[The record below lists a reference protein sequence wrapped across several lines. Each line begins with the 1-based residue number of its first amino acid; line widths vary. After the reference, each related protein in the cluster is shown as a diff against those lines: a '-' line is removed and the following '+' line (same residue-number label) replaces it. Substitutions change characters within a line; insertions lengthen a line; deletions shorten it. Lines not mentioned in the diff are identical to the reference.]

1 MKVGV
6 LGAGQLGRMLALAGT
21 PLGIRC
27 AFYDG
32 DLNAPAAHL
41 GANFDQRDPAA
52 LDAFLAAVDVVTY
65 ESENISID
73 LAEYVAARKPLY
85 PGPTS
90 LRISQNRLKEKTL
103 CNELGIPTPAFRAI
117 NSLDDLKAAA
127 NDLGL
132 PAVLKTTTMG
142 YDGKGQAVLRADAD
156 IDTAWNALGK
166 QAPLILEAFV
176 DYRRELSLL
185 AARNADGEAV
195 FYPLTENWHYQGILR
210 YSIAPAENVPA
221 ALQQTAEEYMNRLL
235 THLGHV
241 GMLTVELFETRDG
254 RLLVNEMAPRVHN
267 SGHWTIE
274 GAETSQFENHLRA
287 ILGKPLGSTEARQP
301 SAMVNIIGMH
311 GDTEAVLRQP
321 GAHLH
326 LYDKE
331 ERPARKLGHINL
343 HCHHHVELHDKIRA
357 LRDWLPVEAP
367 ILKS

>member
-6 LGAGQLGRMLALAGT
+6 LGAGQLGRMLALVGT
-21 PLGIRC
+21 PLGVRC

-32 DLNAPAAHL
+32 DPNAPAAHL
-41 GANFDQRDPAA
+41 GDNFDQRDPAA
-52 LDAFLAAVDVVTY
+52 LDAMLAAVDVVTY

-73 LAEYVAARKPLY
+73 LAEYIAARKPLF
-85 PGPTS
+85 PGPKS
-90 LRISQNRLKEKTL
+90 LRIAQNRLHEKTL

-117 NSLDDLKAAA
+117 HSLDDLQAAA
-127 NDLGL
+127 AELGL

-142 YDGKGQAVLRADAD
+142 YDGKGQAVLRHSAD
-156 IDTAWNALGK
+156 IASAWAALGR

-176 DYRRELSLL
+176 DYQRELSLL
-185 AARNADGEAV
+185 AARNAAGEAV

-210 YSIAPAENVPA
+210 YSIAPAENVDD

-235 THLGHV
+235 IQLDHV

-254 RLLVNEMAPRVHN
+254 RLLVNELAPRVHN

-301 SAMVNIIGMH
+301 SAMVNIIGTH
-311 GDTEAVLRQP
+311 GELDDVLRQP

-326 LYDKE
+326 LYDKD
-331 ERPARKLGHINL
+331 ERAGRKLGHINL

-357 LRDWLPVEAP
+357 LRAWLPADAP